1 MAKKTNGTTILTRPV
16 AHKKHGYSTGAHTHK
31 LYEEEE
37 MMTKQNKFKNLGAVR
52 KAKV

>member
-16 AHKKHGYSTGAHTHK
+16 AHKIHGYSTGMHGHK
-31 LYEEEE
+31 IYEEE
-37 MMTKQNKFKNLGAVR
+37 MMTKQNKYKNLGAIR